1 MASTGGCISES
12 GMIRDKK
19 DLRMDDEDADEE
31 ESKRDDELPNTG
43 CISETTGEILIGG
56 DCLVNYA
63 LRDIEAGEEITCDYS
78 EFDSD
83 EAYEYFGL

>member
-1 MASTGGCISES
+1 
-12 GMIRDKK
+12 
-19 DLRMDDEDADEE
+19 MDDEDADEE
-31 ESKRDDELPNTG
+31 ESKRDDGLPNTG
-43 CISETTGEILIGG
+43 CISESTGEILTGG

-83 EAYEYFGL
+83 EAYHYFGL